1 MRATGEVAQVVVFVF
16 KEVMVGL
23 NKRGR
28 VKEERRGAAGLL
40 IGAGL
45 LYDSFFVPH
54 ELRRQLILK
63 GITNQ
68 STSDHELILIS
79 LFYYHSPSM

>member
-1 MRATGEVAQVVVFVF
+1 VRATGEVAQVVVFVF

-28 VKEERRGAAGLL
+28 VKEERRGAPGLL

-54 ELRRQLILK
+54 
-63 GITNQ
+63 
-68 STSDHELILIS
+68 
-79 LFYYHSPSM
+79 

>member
-54 ELRRQLILK
+54 
-63 GITNQ
+63 
-68 STSDHELILIS
+68 
-79 LFYYHSPSM
+79 